1 LAQSIEA
8 INPKTALALVLLF
21 IANALAAMLMKV
33 MVSSPPP
40 EMNGFATM
48 IFGTQ
53 LPEEFPLIYRIA
65 VSTALPLGALQ
76 FSVMLFRRKRQV
88 HFLLGNIYV
97 LLTLFLASPLLLVMS
112 LSQTNNLLL
121 LTGSV
126 VSLYWWRCTRLS
138 IRLVAEG
145 DLPGHAK
152 WMYRSFAAMLA
163 CSLLSSMFYYTV
175 PTPYQ
180 YAVWLLLLLILIVPE
195 ILIRRGQ
202 HKVMLRNFLSSK

>member
-1 LAQSIEA
+1 VSV
-8 INPKTALALVLLF
+8 VLLIVANVF
-21 IANALAAMLMKV
+21 AAMLLKVTAGSAPLEINALA
-33 MVSSPPP
+33 S
-40 EMNGFATM
+40 G
-48 IFGTQ
+48 IFGAH
-53 LPEEFPLIYRIA
+53 LPDEFPLIYRIA

-76 FSVMLFRRKRQV
+76 FSVLLFRRKRQV

-126 VSLYWWRCTRLS
+126 VSIYWWRCTRVS

-145 DLPGHAK
+145 DLPGHAN

-180 YAVWLLLLLILIVPE
+180 YAVWLFLFLILIVPE

-202 HKVMLRNFLSSK
+202 HKVMLRHFLSS